1 MLKKHMAACLIATAF
16 VAAPAFAQAPPSAGT
31 DRPTA
36 SGSGSTT
43 SGSPAMQPAPSANSG
58 SLTTGSPGSTNLGS
72 TSSSS
77 GMGAAGS
84 SPMGAGSSGAGGI
97 GGTAPIGT
105 AGTGGAASPPPP
117 APGAPP
123 AATAS
128 SPAPAPAPSATAST
142 PPAPRPANDPNAQGL
157 GAVGSTPA
165 APQPNATAQSG
176 GSQNARQGQ
185 FVTQLQDQ
193 QIMASKMIGTT
204 VVSANNESI
213 GDINDVVVDRQG
225 RAVAVV
231 IGVGGFLGIG
241 EKDVAVPFEALEFTS
256 STRQGAQ
263 ASNNAGAGVGPAN
276 NDSRVATT
284 GSTMSNQQDTAS
296 NRQTA
301 TTGNTGNAGS
311 GGAAQANA
319 NNDGNLPDRIML
331 RMTKADLQ
339 NAPAFQTSRR
349 GSGDSGSYAQKQ

>member
-36 SGSGSTT
+36 SGTGSTT

-58 SLTTGSPGSTNLGS
+58 SGSSGSPGATNLGS

-77 GMGAAGS
+77 GAGAAGS
-84 SPMGAGSSGAGGI
+84 SPMGTGSSGAGGI

-123 AATAS
+123 AATAQ
-128 SPAPAPAPSATAST
+128 SPAPAPAPSATASP
-142 PPAPRPANDPNAQGL
+142 PPAPANNQNAQGL
-157 GAVGSTPA
+157 GATGSQPA
-165 APQPNATAQSG
+165 SPPPAATAQG
-176 GSQNARQGQ
+176 GSQNNRQGQ

-225 RAVAVV
+225 KAVAVV

-263 ASNNAGAGVGPAN
+263 ASNNAGAGAGPAN

-301 TTGNTGNAGS
+301 TTGNTGNAGA
-311 GGAAQANA
+311 GGAAQANS

-349 GSGDSGSYAQKQ
+349 GAGASNTQKQ